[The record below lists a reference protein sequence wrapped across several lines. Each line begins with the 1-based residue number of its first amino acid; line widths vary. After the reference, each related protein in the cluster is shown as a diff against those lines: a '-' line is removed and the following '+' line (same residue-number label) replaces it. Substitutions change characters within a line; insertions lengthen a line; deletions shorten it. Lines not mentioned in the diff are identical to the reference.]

1 VGIHARPLTLYS
13 APMRDP
19 AAEIA
24 EINAPL
30 EREAP
35 ALFRALSPLGRRAFF
50 PPDIPSQAAE
60 ARGATLNGTTGQ
72 ITDGRGGAV
81 RLPAL
86 AAAFGD
92 LPGRD
97 LDQALL
103 YSPVEG
109 LPEVRQRWREWQRRQ
124 APATSA
130 ETATSLPLVTA
141 GLSHALSLAADLFGG
156 EGRAVAIPQPFW
168 GNYRQAFAV
177 RTGARVLTGPAYV
190 EGRYNPRAIPEA
202 LAAVPAGEPAVALLN
217 VPSNPGGYTPDREER
232 RATIAALLAEAERR
246 PLVVICDDAYAGLV
260 FAPEIPRESLFWD
273 LAGIAGVHPNLTAVK
288 IDGATKEL
296 AFFGGRVGFLTFAV
310 EPDSEAAR
318 SLESKVKMLVRS
330 SIGSP
335 VASSQVILLQAL
347 RQEGIAAEVEA
358 VRALLQGRYE
368 ALKAA
373 LEKVDRNL
381 LTPLPFNSGCFALVE
396 LPEKLGLDSETVRRH
411 LLAHHDTGL
420 ISIAPRYL
428 RIAHCSVDA
437 AALPELVRRL
447 EKAVSELASGVPDR
461 TK

>member
-1 VGIHARPLTLYS
+1 V
-13 APMRDP
+13 RDP
-19 AAEIA
+19 AS
-24 EINAPL
+24 EINTPL
-30 EREAP
+30 ERDVP

-60 ARGATLNGTTGQ
+60 ARGAGLNATTGQ

-86 AAAFGD
+86 ASAFGD

-103 YSPVEG
+103 YSPIEG
-109 LPEVRQRWREWQRRQ
+109 LPEVRRRWREWQRRQ
-124 APATSA
+124 APSGTPS
-130 ETATSLPLVTA
+130 SLPLVTV
-141 GLSHALSLAADLFGG
+141 GLSHALSLLADLFGD
-156 EGRAVAIPQPFW
+156 EGKAVAIPTPFW

-190 EGRYNPRAIPEA
+190 EGRYNPAAIPDA
-202 LAAVPAGEPAVALLN
+202 LAGVPPGEPAVAILN
-217 VPSNPGGYTPDREER
+217 IPSNPGGYTPDRAER
-232 RATIAALLAEAERR
+232 RATVEALVAEAGRR

-260 FAPEIPRESLFWD
+260 FEPEIPRESLFWD
-273 LAGIAGVHPNLTAVK
+273 LAGAHPDLVAVK
-288 IDGATKEL
+288 IDGATKEFS
-296 AFFGGRVGFLTFAV
+296 FFGGRVGFLTFAV
-310 EPDSEAAR
+310 EPESEAAR

-330 SIGSP
+330 SVGSP

-347 RQEGIAAEVEA
+347 RKEGIAAEVEA

-368 ALKAA
+368 ALKGA
-373 LEKVDRNL
+373 LATVDRRL

-396 LPEKLGLDSETVRRH
+396 LPESLGLDSETVRKH
-411 LLAHHDTGL
+411 LLTHHDTGL

-437 AALPELVRRL
+437 AALPELARRL
-447 EKAVSELASGVPDR
+447 EAAVGELAGRV
-461 TK
+461 